1 MEESEKKDN
10 GLQIDLLLLDSL
22 STSVPTQKI

>member
-1 MEESEKKDN
+1 MEESEKDN